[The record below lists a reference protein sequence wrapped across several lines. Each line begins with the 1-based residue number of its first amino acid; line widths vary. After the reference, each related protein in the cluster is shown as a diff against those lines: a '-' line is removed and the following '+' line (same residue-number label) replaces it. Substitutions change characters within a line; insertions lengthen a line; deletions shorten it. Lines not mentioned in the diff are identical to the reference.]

1 MRSLFFIICL
11 FSFFISQAQAPKMKR
26 YKTNHKHAPVC
37 HLHHSSNRHIVPRAA
52 SPRSTPN
59 NPANFIMDYDT
70 DTPANAIAAIEFAVE
85 ILSAGLSSTIPINV
99 RVNWGTDDIESTTY
113 AFARPSEYIIN
124 LPNSRE
130 KVGYPIALAEKLARL
145 PINGETEPD
154 IFVTFNRNQRWY
166 YGFDNPEGIR
176 NDQVDLV
183 TVALHEI
190 MHGLG
195 FAGRA
200 FVSEADTRGYLR
212 FDFDTNRLD
221 KNGAPVIFDAYM
233 TNNAGRNLLR
243 TYEPQSTRLGN
254 ALLSNNVYIKT
265 PQYEISTA
273 PRLYAP
279 TSADAGSSFSH
290 LNLTTY
296 SDTDDALMVPFL
308 SRGTVIHTLGISL
321 DILHGIGWSSTH
333 LLHQGVA
340 FEEDLNK
347 PLVITA
353 NVNSDLGYD
362 ANSVTLYY
370 SQDTFK
376 TVDTISMTPT
386 SQPDQYTYT
395 IEATGDTENY
405 QYYFTLIDSRNI
417 TLPFPQEGPDPLFFE
432 TFYGDNNLP
441 IVEHT
446 PLTSIDDKTLQFP
459 IEAVATDFYKGID
472 SVYVEYFI
480 NGVLQPSVRL
490 SIDTTIAFR
499 DSVYTG
505 VISLNESLS
514 AADTLEYRIVAVDKN
529 TPGNIRYVPADGRY
543 PIEIKMT
550 FEAVI
555 TYINDFDENRDDF
568 DGNGF
573 SIDQPMRFD
582 NKGIQ
587 TEHPYENA
595 AERGSLNFTYTL
607 NRPIILKER
616 NALIEFD
623 EIVLVE
629 PGEANTAY
637 TDERFWDYV
646 IVEGKKNGEA
656 EWLPFLDGYD
666 SREQSAWLAAFVRGQ
681 VGGPSD
687 NSVAIGLPSLWRPRT
702 IDMLENGN
710 FFPGE
715 IVDVRFRLFSDPMLW
730 GWGWAVDNL
739 RIQDPTIAVED
750 YLNQEDFTLSPN
762 PSTTSYIVVEANFK
776 KAVNNLQIHIYDN
789 VGRLLVTKSI
799 NATSGQIK
807 EAIDVDNLTSG
818 IYFVN
823 MRLDGVEQISR
834 KIVIE

>member
-1 MRSLFFIICL
+1 
-11 FSFFISQAQAPKMKR
+11 MKR
-26 YKTNHKHAPVC
+26 YKTNRDHAPVC
-37 HLHHSSNRHIVPRAA
+37 HLHHSANRHIVPRAA

-70 DTPANAIAAIEFAVE
+70 DTPVNAISAMEYAVE
-85 ILSAGLSSTIPINV
+85 ILSAGLSSTIPINI
-99 RVNWGTDDIESTTY
+99 RVEWGADDIQETTY
-113 AFARPSEYIIN
+113 AFARPAEYIVN
-124 LPNSRE
+124 LPNSIE
-130 KVGYPIALAEKLARL
+130 KVAYPIALAEKLARL

-154 IFVTFNRNQRWY
+154 IFITFNRNQRWY

-200 FVSEADTRGYLR
+200 FVSETDTRGYLR
-212 FDFDTNRLD
+212 YDFDANRLD
-221 KNGAPVIFDAYM
+221 KDGAPVIFDAYM
-233 TNNAGRNLLR
+233 TNGAGRNLLR

-279 TSADAGSSFSH
+279 TSVDAGSSFSH

-296 SDTDDALMVPFL
+296 RDTEDALMLPFI
-308 SRGTVIHTLGISL
+308 STGTVIHNLGISL
-321 DILHGIGWSSTH
+321 DILHGIGWSGTH
-333 LLHQGVA
+333 LSHQGVL

-347 PLVITA
+347 PLVITT
-353 NVNSDLGYD
+353 NINSDLGYD

-376 TVDTISMTPT
+376 TVDTIAMTPT
-386 SQPDQYTYT
+386 DQPDEYTYT
-395 IEATGDTENY
+395 IAATGETENY

-417 TLPFPQEGPDPLFFE
+417 ILPFPQEGPDPLFFE
-432 TFYGDNNLP
+432 TFYGDSNLP
-441 IVEHT
+441 VIDHT
-446 PLTSIDDKTLQFP
+446 PITAIDDKTTKFP
-459 IEAVATDFYKGID
+459 IETTATDFYKGID
-472 SVYVEYFI
+472 SVYVEHFI
-480 NGVLQPSVRL
+480 NGVLQPIVSL
-490 SIDTTIAFR
+490 SLDTTVAFK

-505 VISLNESLS
+505 VVSLNGSLS
-514 AADTLEYRIVAVDKN
+514 ATDTLEYRVVAVDKN
-529 TPGNIRYVPADGRY
+529 APGNIRYVPANGRY
-543 PIEIKMT
+543 QIEVKMT

-573 SIDQPMRFD
+573 DISQPERFD

-595 AERGSLNFTYTL
+595 GDRGSLNFTYQL
-607 NRPIILKER
+607 NRPIILKEQ

-629 PGEANTAY
+629 PGEDSTVY
-637 TDERFWDYV
+637 TDDMFWDYV
-646 IVEGKKNGEA
+646 IVEGRKSDEA

-666 SREQSAWLAAFVRGQ
+666 SREQSAWLAAFSRGQ
-681 VGGPSD
+681 VDGTGD
-687 NSVAIGLPSLWRPRT
+687 NSIAIGLPSLWRPRT

-710 FFPGE
+710 FSPSDV
-715 IVDVRFRLFSDPMLW
+715 VDVRFRLFSDPMLW

-739 RIQDPTIAVED
+739 RIQQSTVAVED
-750 YLNQEDFTLSPN
+750 FINQQDFKLSPN
-762 PSTTSYIVVEANFK
+762 PTNTSFIVVEANFK
-776 KAVNNLQIHIYDN
+776 KAIEDIQIRIYDN
-789 VGRLLVTKSI
+789 VGRLLVTKST

-807 EAIDVDNLTSG
+807 ESLDVGKLSSG
-818 IYFVN
+818 IYFVT
-823 MRLDGVEQISR
+823 MRLNGVEQISR
-834 KIVIE
+834 TIVVE